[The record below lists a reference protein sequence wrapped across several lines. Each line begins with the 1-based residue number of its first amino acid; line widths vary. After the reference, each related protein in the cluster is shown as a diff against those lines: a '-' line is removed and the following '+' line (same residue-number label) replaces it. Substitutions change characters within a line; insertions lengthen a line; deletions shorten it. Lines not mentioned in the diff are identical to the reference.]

1 SRTLIQEHISQK
13 KIAGILLG
21 LTGILIILLLPL
33 LDQRGVL
40 VGDTLGNLLIIG
52 AMIGFALF
60 TVHSR
65 YLIDKKSYHPMTV
78 TGFSLIASAGF
89 FFVLIL
95 TIPHEPILPNLG
107 IPSVAVLALYMA
119 IFVTVLPYVLYQW
132 TIKHSSAT
140 TASLTT
146 YIQPVFAFLFN
157 GILLGEIITPG
168 FLVGSALVFSGVFL
182 ATGSGLVRMAHSLD
196 KRKHHK

>member
-1 SRTLIQEHISQK
+1 MPIKIKSLVVLLIASFFWSTSGYAAKTLLTHFDPLSLSVIRLTFAAIIMLPIFLRATKRITITMLRDMIPLTLLSATNFLLFLFGIQRTTANASAIIYTATPLVAAFVSRTLIQEHISQK

-40 VGDTLGNLLIIG
+40 VGDPLGNLLIIG

-78 TGFSLIASAGF
+78 TGFSLIASAG
-89 FFVLIL
+89 
-95 TIPHEPILPNLG
+95 
-107 IPSVAVLALYMA
+107 
-119 IFVTVLPYVLYQW
+119 
-132 TIKHSSAT
+132 
-140 TASLTT
+140 
-146 YIQPVFAFLFN
+146 
-157 GILLGEIITPG
+157 
-168 FLVGSALVFSGVFL
+168 
-182 ATGSGLVRMAHSLD
+182 
-196 KRKHHK
+196 